1 MNNVVDMQA
10 WIEAKTEGLKEI
22 QKLYKVFLEELEEE
36 IEFSTLDPKSPIQ
49 VLRGRTNTEYM
60 PIIDWYYSHDQEME
74 NLLEEKEMLEN
85 YLLEKPYLREATVED
100 VMAELNLFL
109 EQTKI

>member
-1 MNNVVDMQA
+1 MQA

-49 VLRGRTNTEYM
+49 VLRGRTNTDYM

-74 NLLEEKEMLEN
+74 NIAEEKELLEN
-85 YLLEKPYLREATVED
+85 YLEERPYLREATVKD
-100 VMAELNLFL
+100 VVDELQLFL
-109 EQTKI
+109 DQTKL